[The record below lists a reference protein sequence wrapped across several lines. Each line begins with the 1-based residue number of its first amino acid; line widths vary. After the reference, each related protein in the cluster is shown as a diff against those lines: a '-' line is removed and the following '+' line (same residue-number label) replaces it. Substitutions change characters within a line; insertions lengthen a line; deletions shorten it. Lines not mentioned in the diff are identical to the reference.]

1 MAQKNR
7 SQLSTASD
15 DTFKDSPEGNITPTN
30 HRIFNSDCIDSFANL
45 EEANTFEGINTF
57 NAAVKVNNKLDTA
70 FADLGGGAVMNIGA
84 VPANFLRLGGTG
96 YTITSFGTADQ
107 GTWRYIL
114 FNGSGTLNNGTE
126 IQCPANADINFVAG
140 DTCLVISE
148 GSGNWIV
155 FSYQRK
161 NGLPVEAFVYPW
173 SYSVSPPTGSEN
185 AGNGFYRGFRWI
197 QADGTTTRREY
208 SVNDDSGTWMP
219 MAGRIGDPLLA
230 QYTPDINISNPN
242 PVFSF
247 TNPPFDFSN
256 YDIRYS
262 LVSDVLTIDGVFELN
277 FVNLNSG
284 NPSGYLQIDL
294 TTNDKNLGFGSPS
307 TLNKASGF
315 GMALWNGQGAP
326 HAYGI
331 TCFDNSVLGD
341 GSDFR
346 IRIETK
352 NPHFGIGGTLRV
364 YFTATIGCY
373 LL

>member
-15 DTFKDSPEGNITPTN
+15 DTFQDSPEGNITPTN

-57 NAAVKVNNKLDTA
+57 NAPVKVNNKLDTA
-70 FADLGGGAVMNIGA
+70 YAYLGGGAVMNIGA
-84 VPANFLRLGGTG
+84 TPANFLELGGTG

-107 GTWRYIL
+107 GTWRYIK

-126 IQCPANADINFVAG
+126 IQCPTNADINFVTG

-161 NGLPVEAFVYPW
+161 DGSAVESFVFPW
-173 SYSVSPPTGSEN
+173 SYSTASPSTSEN

-197 QADGTTTRREY
+197 EAAGSSTRREY
-208 SVNDDSGTWMP
+208 SVNDDNGTWML
-219 MAGRIGDPLLA
+219 MAGRMGDSNFSLNNC
-230 QYTPDINISNPN
+230 DINIDNPT
-242 PVFSF
+242 PFF
-247 TNPPFDFSN
+247 TFTQAPLLFDN

-262 LVSDVLTIDGVFELN
+262 LVSDVLTIDGVFTVD
-277 FVNLNSG
+277 FVALNSG
-284 NPSGYLQIDL
+284 NPSGYLKIDL
-294 TTNDKNLGFGSPS
+294 TSNDKNLGFGTPS
-307 TLNKASGF
+307 TVDSASGF

-331 TCFDNSVLGD
+331 TVTDSAGD
-341 GSDFR
+341 GSDLR
-346 IRIETK
+346 ITITTK
-352 NPHFGIGGTLRV
+352 NPHFGTGGTLTI